1 VISGGPFSA
10 WPPRGLPPALDLP
23 EGEIQI
29 WAIPLDP
36 PAERVAALAHT
47 LTPDEEARAARFR
60 FDVHRRRYVVGRGV
74 LRELLGAYLRVPPAA
89 LRFDYRERGKP
100 DLAAPWRSSGL
111 AFNLSNS
118 EDLALAGFVA
128 GGDLGVDVEYLKE
141 MPDLAEIATRFFSA
155 SEVAALAGVT
165 AERKKEAFFNCWTR
179 KEAYLKAVGVGLA
192 APLDSFAVTLAPG
205 EAPRMLTLQ
214 GDRER
219 AAGWFFHHL
228 EPRPQYL
235 GAVAIE
241 RPMPAGA
248 AEPRV
253 VAWTYDPGASVVAS
267 TPAG

>member
-1 VISGGPFSA
+1 MNGSAPPGPA
-10 WPPRGLPPALDLP
+10 PGWPARGVPPAPDLPP
-23 EGEIQI
+23 GEIQV

-36 PAERVAALAHT
+36 PAERVAALARV

-74 LRELLGAYLRVPPAA
+74 LRALLGAYLRVPPAA

-100 DLAAPWRSSGL
+100 DLAAPWRGEGL

-118 EDLALAGFVA
+118 EDLALVGFVRGA
-128 GGDLGVDVEYLKE
+128 DLGVDVEYLKE
-141 MPDLAEIATRFFSA
+141 MSDLTEIATRFFSA
-155 SEVAALAGVT
+155 SEVATLAGVP

-192 APLDSFAVTLAPG
+192 APLDSFAVTLEPG
-205 EAPRMLTLQ
+205 AAPRMLTLE

-219 AAGWFFHHL
+219 AARWFFRHL
-228 EPRPQYL
+228 APRPDFL

-241 RPMPAGA
+241 LPDA
-248 AEPRV
+248 AAPPPRV
-253 VAWTYDPGASVVAS
+253 VCWSY
-267 TPAG
+267 AG